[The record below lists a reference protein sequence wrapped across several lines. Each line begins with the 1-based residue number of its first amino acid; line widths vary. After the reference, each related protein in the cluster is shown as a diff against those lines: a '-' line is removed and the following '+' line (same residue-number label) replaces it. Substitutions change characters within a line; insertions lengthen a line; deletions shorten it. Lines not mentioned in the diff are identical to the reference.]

1 MDPLFS
7 VSKVQKMIQDLEE
20 KEKTARSKL
29 ERAEAQKKEGARFYQ
44 GTELP
49 IDDVIFS
56 IREGQVKSAQI
67 ALEYYRQTLEEIRP
81 MEAPRPGSQGLTVS

>member
-7 VSKVQKMIQDLEE
+7 VAKVQKMIQELEE

-29 ERAEAQKKEGARFYQ
+29 EKAEAQKKEGARFYQ

-56 IREGQVKSAQI
+56 LREGQVKSAQI
-67 ALEYYRQTLEEIRP
+67 ALEYYRQTLEEIGP
-81 MEAPRPGSQGLTVS
+81 PDALRPGPPELAVS